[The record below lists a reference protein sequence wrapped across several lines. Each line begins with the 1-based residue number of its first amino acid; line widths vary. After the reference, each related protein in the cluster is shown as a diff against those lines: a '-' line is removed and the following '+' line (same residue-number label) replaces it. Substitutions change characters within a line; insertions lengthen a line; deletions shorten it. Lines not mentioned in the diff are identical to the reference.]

1 MRRRNSR
8 RFTLGIAVAAVAALA
23 SPPKADAWFVLPPLV
38 FDAQQFAQRVQDV
51 ARQAEQ
57 IARMQEQ
64 IEGELR
70 MLAATDVSTL
80 AGVRAGLDRLRA
92 MLSRL
97 DAAPTDADGDL
108 ARRYPNDWTGG
119 SADVPRYERAR
130 DAWVAAERGAIA
142 QARAAQNA
150 IALDMPTA
158 AGRVEQLVAASS
170 DAPGLTAALQA
181 RTQLHAELSAE
192 LAKLQALRDSKA
204 FARAEREG
212 AMQSSHAYATAT
224 AAWLAR
230 PGTIT
235 PVASGSGDYAIS
247 AIPEPDYG
255 GRR

>member
-1 MRRRNSR
+1 MRQRNYR
-8 RFTLGIAVAAVAALA
+8 RFALATAVAATVAL
-23 SPPKADAWFVLPPLV
+23 PPRADAWFVLPPLV

-57 IARMQEQ
+57 IARMQAQ

-80 AGVRAGLDRLRA
+80 AGVRAGLERLRA
-92 MLSRL
+92 MLARL
-97 DAAPTDADGDL
+97 DAAPTDAGGDL
-108 ARRYPNDWTGG
+108 AHRYPNDWIGG
-119 SADVPRYERAR
+119 PADAPRYERAR
-130 DAWVAAERGAIA
+130 DAWIAAERDAIA

-150 IALDMPTA
+150 IAIDMPAA
-158 AGRVEQLVAASS
+158 AGRVEQLVAASN

-181 RTQLHAELSAE
+181 RTQLQAELSAE
-192 LAKLQALRDSKA
+192 IAKLQVLRDSKA

-212 AMQSSHAYATAT
+212 AMQSSHAYAAAT
-224 AAWLAR
+224 AAWLSR

-235 PVASGSGDYAIS
+235 PVAAGGEGDYAVS
-247 AIPEPDYG
+247 PIPEPGYG